1 MSDLYDADILEWS
14 ERQAALLRRVAAGE
28 HVRDTDMDWHNI
40 AEEIESVGRSE
51 LRAALSHLIQ
61 ALLHDLKCEAWPL
74 ASDVSRWRAEARG
87 QRADVRGAF
96 VPSMRRKIDVA
107 DLCRDALRRMPDTID
122 DVPPMKAPP
131 VCPVTLDD
139 LLAKEA

>member
-40 AEEIESVGRSE
+40 ADEIESVGRSE
-51 LRAALSHLIQ
+51 LRAVESYLIQ

-74 ASDVSRWRAEARG
+74 ASYVSHWRAEARG
-87 QRADVRGAF
+87 RRADARRAF

-107 DLCRDALRRMPDTID
+107 DLYRDALRRMPDTID
-122 DVPPMKAPP
+122 EVPPMP
-131 VCPVTLDD
+131 VPTVCGVTLDD